1 MKYETL
7 NGKLFICS
15 SCKKI
20 HLEFG
25 NIGMDF
31 QSEKTLKEMLTYLNG
46 VKQTSQSFPN
56 QDMPYRRTIMIPFE
70 NTNLKILLNDDEIE
84 ELTSLFTHFIALM
97 NGEKITVGQ
106 KEIPMKIFNGISSI
120 RLN

>member
-1 MKYETL
+1 
-7 NGKLFICS
+7 
-15 SCKKI
+15 
-20 HLEFG
+20 
-25 NIGMDF
+25 
-31 QSEKTLKEMLTYLNG
+31 MLTYLNG

>member
-31 QSEKTLKEMLTYLNG
+31 QSEKSLKEMLTYLNS
-46 VKQTSQSFPN
+46 VKQTSQNLS
-56 QDMPYRRTIMIPFE
+56 DREMPYRRKIMIPFQD
-70 NTNLKILLNDDEIE
+70 TSLKILLNEAEIE
-84 ELTSLFTHFIALM
+84 ELILLFSRFIAIM
-97 NGEKITVGQ
+97 NGGKMTVGQ

>member
-1 MKYETL
+1 MRYETL

-25 NIGMDF
+25 NIAMDF
-31 QSEKTLKEMLTYLNG
+31 QSEKSLREMLTYLNS
-46 VKQTSQSFPN
+46 VKQTSQDLPD
-56 QDMPYRRTIMIPFE
+56 QEMPYRRKIMIPFQ
-70 NTNLKILLNDDEIE
+70 NTNLKILLNEIE
-84 ELTSLFTHFIALM
+84 IAELTLLFSQFIALM
-97 NGEKITVGQ
+97 NGEKMAVGQ